1 MRISFKEESI
11 KILFIIIGN
20 HEILKENN
28 RWNVND
34 PSSTLTFK
42 DKCSLIDLLKN
53 KDLSFHN
60 KVLNFCKLMKVDTNL
75 ELPPLIIPCKI
86 TLNNGEKHIAYLEE
100 NKAPYH
106 FPDEGEDNRGIW
118 IEYGKKYFNKSRT
131 YWKLED
137 VKSWE
142 FI

>member
-1 MRISFKEESI
+1 VKDLTHIRRFNESEENLNISDVSDSY
-11 KILFIIIGN
+11 KIA
-20 HEILKENN
+20 KA
-28 RWNVND
+28 
-34 PSSTLTFK
+34 
-42 DKCSLIDLLKN
+42 IDLLKN

-60 KVLNFCKLMKVDTNL
+60 KVLNLCKLMDVNPNL

-100 NKAPYH
+100 NKVPYH

-131 YWKLED
+131 YWKIED